1 MTYVFQIFV
10 FMQVFNQ
17 FNARILTADFNIFQ
31 GIFRNWLFLAVCLST
46 VAIQMVMV
54 EVGGRVMKTEELTLG
69 QNGICLLIGLGEI
82 LWGVFIKFVPV
93 KFFQCYSFE
102 EKPMT
107 PEEMATS
114 TLGKFKKGS
123 TAAKPKSKEGKAMLK
138 SVEDKLR
145 DDFARQL
152 AKVRSAE

>member
-1 MTYVFQIFV
+1 M
-10 FMQVFNQ
+10 
-17 FNARILTADFNIFQ
+17 
-31 GIFRNWLFLAVCLST
+31 FLAVCLST

-82 LWGVFIKFVPV
+82 LWGVFIKLLPV

-102 EKPMT
+102 ETPMT

-123 TAAKPKSKEGKAMLK
+123 TAKPKSKEGKAMLK
-138 SVEDKLR
+138 SVEDTLR
-145 DDFARQL
+145 ENVARQL